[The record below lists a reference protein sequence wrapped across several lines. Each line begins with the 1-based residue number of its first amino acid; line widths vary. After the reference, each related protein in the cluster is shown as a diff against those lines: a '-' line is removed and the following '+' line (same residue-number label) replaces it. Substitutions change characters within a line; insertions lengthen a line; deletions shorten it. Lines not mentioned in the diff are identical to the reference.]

1 MPENVYLSTLRIF
14 KYANGS
20 KPECVREILCEN
32 NPFPAHDCGP
42 SVTCFGGSIYYFKR
56 IVKSLN
62 DQTHQ
67 LFKFEFKTYTETKI
81 EGYSIFEDFY
91 SKIQFFE

>member
-1 MPENVYLSTLRIF
+1 M
-14 KYANGS
+14 
-20 KPECVREILCEN
+20 
-32 NPFPAHDCGP
+32 
-42 SVTCFGGSIYYFKR
+42 VTCFGGSIYYFKR